1 MDNTQPERVDVR
13 IADVRLDASET
24 QVRIAINDEVVDEY
38 VQLLTSMPG
47 EWPFPP
53 IIVFRDESSSA
64 ARPTYW
70 MSSGWHRTFAARAAG
85 RESVPGIVREGT
97 SHDAFCAGIA
107 ANAGHGL
114 RMSRADRRHCVEV
127 LLRSEAHTYR
137 EIAELAS
144 VALRTV
150 TRVAADQRLAAAD
163 DAVDDADDDDAA
175 DDAVDDADDDDA
187 ADDAV
192 DDADDDDAADDAD
205 DDESEDNDPVAWR
218 RRDAAQIRRLED
230 AVGRWLPCI
239 DVYRERYPGAAG
251 DTALS
256 AVKSAYSAMQD
267 WRKGIER

>member
-163 DAVDDADDDDAA
+163 DAVDDADDDDA
-175 DDAVDDADDDDA
+175 D
-187 ADDAV
+187 
-192 DDADDDDAADDAD
+192 DDAD